1 MTYFVHDETHPHY
14 VCAHLLL
21 HFRRQRVPR
30 TRLSF
35 RANQLT
41 SNDNADFGCP
51 QIQVGRQASSPAFVG
66 TAPIARRFST
76 VFVISRSCALIV
88 TRFAGL
94 LGLRPLAPLPVRAC
108 HDQSNPSDTLGFAC
122 SFVLPS
128 AVPPTRLWSG
138 RISNFTTGARLF
150 QAAGINS
157 SPVCGF
163 TIGEDLSEPSSRSS
177 VMQESDFPGGNHFGA
192 FLQRKNRPFSAC
204 QARFESNP

>member
-1 MTYFVHDETHPHY
+1 MTHLVHEETHPRY
-14 VCAHLLL
+14 ACAHLLF

-35 RANQLT
+35 QANQLT
-41 SNDNADFGCP
+41 SDDNAEFGCP

-66 TAPIARRFST
+66 TAPIARRFRT
-76 VFVISRSCALIV
+76 VFVISRYCALIV

-128 AVPPTRLWSG
+128 AVPPARLGSG
-138 RISNFTTGARLF
+138 RISNFTPGIRLS

-157 SPVCGF
+157 SPACGF
-163 TIGEDLSEPSSRSS
+163 TFAEDLSEPSSRSC
-177 VMQESDFPGGNHFGA
+177 VMQESDFPGGNHSVP
-192 FLQRKNRPFSAC
+192 FLLRKNRPFSAC
-204 QARFESNP
+204 QARCESNP